1 MTMKSI
7 ILTIIVPIFTASIL
21 KAQEKPAKVKEYGI
35 GLSSFNSFSL
45 QYRWG
50 TDKLLYRLQG
60 NIGANTSFGT
70 SSTNSTNVYDSI
82 HSGNR
87 TITTKSTSPTNINF
101 GLSFSTLNLK
111 SITDK
116 FGLMYGGLLGISY
129 RYNNTESVGTG
140 TMTNNFYSPI
150 GTYPDNTTSKNI
162 VKTFQPYIGVVVGAY
177 YKINTSFLVYAEI
190 SPNIFYAYTSSHTKI
205 TNTTNLSY
213 TENRKELTNNFGL
226 SNLSNSGAMIT
237 IVYRIT
243 K

>member
-1 MTMKSI
+1 MTIKSI
-7 ILTIIVPIFTASIL
+7 ILAIVVTIFMGSIL

-70 SSTNSTNVYDSI
+70 SSTKSTNVYDSI
-82 HSGNR
+82 HSGN
-87 TITTKSTSPTNINF
+87 TNITTKTTSPTNINF
-101 GLSFSTLNLK
+101 GLSFSTLKLK

-116 FGLMYGGLLGISY
+116 FGLMYGCMFGLSY
-129 RYNNTESVGTG
+129 RYNKSESVGTG
-140 TMTNNFYSPI
+140 TITNNLYSPI
-150 GTYPDNTTSKNI
+150 GTYPDNTTSKNT
-162 VKTFQPYIGVVVGAY
+162 VKTFQPYIGIVVGAY
-177 YKINTSFLVYAEI
+177 YKISPSFLLYAEI
-190 SPNIFYAYTSSHTKI
+190 SPNIFYAYTSSHTKT

-213 TENRKELTNNFGL
+213 TESRKESTNNFGL
-226 SNLSNSGAMIT
+226 SNLSNSGAMLT
-237 IVYRIT
+237 FVYRIT